1 MPSIFRMSCTVSQKG
16 NKKEIHFPSSLKT
29 ETPIVWH
36 ARAFES
42 PASLA
47 KELENCA
54 VVNIISIQYI
64 TNNNISYQPLPVA
77 AIKFLFDRNIFIIAQ
92 KENVALCY
100 FISFLILKKPKR
112 EFPIIKIKGIQLF
125 VFWSSF
131 FVVSIRFTS
140 KKRRTSPKMRRKQKG
155 EKRNGPS
162 RLNFLGLH
170 SFILWKEPHVMNSGL
185 NSQAWPVCD
194 DLQLPLYRR
203 QRINN
208 HYQRRIYKYKKRIL
222 ENQERKRRKNKN
234 DLNRRF
240 MHCGLRGG
248 KKKKKDHLSCIYSP
262 LFEKKKK
269 KASQNAR
276 DAPPVHRRDRPPPVV
291 CMVSLYSTELLSIS
305 LVMNFSLFYTQHTIQ
320 RYTHTQTLR
329 I

>member
-1 MPSIFRMSCTVSQKG
+1 MPSVDLSHVMYSQSEKKG

-64 TNNNISYQPLPVA
+64 YYITNNNISYQPLPVA
-77 AIKFLFDRNIFIIAQ
+77 AIKFLFDRKIFIIAQ

-100 FISFLILKKPKR
+100 FISFFILKRNLKENFPSSRSRAFSCLFLVFIFCCIHSVHVKEKKNITKNEKKTKR
-112 EFPIIKIKGIQLF
+112 GKKKRTLSSKLLG
-125 VFWSSF
+125 SSF
-131 FVVSIRFTS
+131 FYLVERA
-140 KKRRTSPKMRRKQKG
+140 PCN
-155 EKRNGPS
+155 E
-162 RLNFLGLH
+162 LG
-170 SFILWKEPHVMNSGL
+170 
-185 NSQAWPVCD
+185 SQAWPVCD

-208 HYQRRIYKYKKRIL
+208 HSQRRIYKYKKRIL
-222 ENQERKRRKNKN
+222 ENQERKRRRKNKN

-248 KKKKKDHLSCIYSP
+248 KKKKKNHLSCISSP
-262 LFEKKKK
+262 LFEKKGIRMP
-269 KASQNAR
+269 A
-276 DAPPVHRRDRPPPVV
+276 
-291 CMVSLYSTELLSIS
+291 
-305 LVMNFSLFYTQHTIQ
+305 
-320 RYTHTQTLR
+320 TLR
-329 I
+329 PYTEETARRLLCVWCRSTRPNYCLSVLL